1 MTAFSYKNWAHKH
14 RPNGAADLSHEQAR
28 VYYDIVHF
36 WADYN
41 RAPINTELA
50 VICQI
55 TEIAASN
62 RVNQLRVK
70 RWLENNVWLR
80 PELNLPTSQ
89 REAA

>member
-1 MTAFSYKNWAHKH
+1 MTAFNPQEWADKH
-14 RPNGAADLSHEQAR
+14 RPVGAADLSHKEAR

-36 WADYN
+36 WADYD
-41 RAPINTELA
+41 RAPTSAELA
-50 VICQI
+50 VRCHI

-70 RWLENNVWLR
+70 RWLENDVWLR
-80 PELNLPTSQ
+80 PVLNLPTLQ